1 MRVRTQIFGARTELF
16 ARAHGA
22 WHHAAALRRLR
33 KFNTKCVPSQLS
45 LLAKNSG
52 SEESLAVDAARFC

>member
-22 WHHAAALRRLR
+22 WYHAAALRRLR
-33 KFNTKCVPSQLS
+33 KFNTKCVPSQLI